1 MSNMNPPISPATVPT
16 IEVSMTF
23 DSVAELLEFFGER
36 KVENLVIKTTNDV
49 EAPVEP
55 KQKPAKKQGTN
66 ICRKCDEVLE
76 VGTNWY
82 PSYEKNRNRICTDCV
97 RGYHKNRRKE
107 GISVSEKPNPECR
120 GCGDALTDANW
131 YPSYQTVGNKI
142 CRTCNNAYNRRQRQ
156 VKKEDEAE
164 KPKRGRNLAANA
176 QRHRKAKEE
185 PKAETQAQPE
195 TKEAK
200 TRPVGDL
207 FKGAY
212 EYMSLLIS
220 DDDKAAESEILELI
234 ETSEPE
240 MEMAREVV
248 LKLMRA
254 AVSHAPTDFQI
265 AAGKKGG
272 RDESVL
278 LRLSTAS
285 LPSLDFL
292 RAY

>member
-1 MSNMNPPISPATVPT
+1 
-16 IEVSMTF
+16 MTF
-23 DSVAELLEFFGER
+23 ESVAELLEFFGER

-97 RGYHKNRRKE
+97 RGYHKNRREE
-107 GISVSEKPNPECR
+107 GISVSENPNPECR

-142 CRTCNNAYNRRQRQ
+142 CRTCNNAYNRRHRQ

-234 ETSEPE
+234 ETSEAE

>member
-1 MSNMNPPISPATVPT
+1 
-16 IEVSMTF
+16 MTF

-97 RGYHKNRRKE
+97 RGYHKNRREK

-234 ETSEPE
+234 ETSEAE

>member
-1 MSNMNPPISPATVPT
+1 MPT

-23 DSVAELLEFFGER
+23 DSVAELLEFFGEK

-55 KQKPAKKQGTN
+55 KQKPAKKQGTD

-76 VGTNWY
+76 EGNNWY
-82 PSYEKNRNRICTDCV
+82 PSYKKNRNRICIGCV
-97 RGYHKNRRKE
+97 KGYHQSKRRGVPDKQKK
-107 GISVSEKPNPECR
+107 GKVSDTSESSGKSNPECR
-120 GCGDALTDANW
+120 GCGDALTDENW
-131 YPSYQTVGNKI
+131 YPSYRRMGTKT
-142 CRTCNNAYNRRQRQ
+142 CRSCNNAYNQRRRQAE
-156 VKKEDEAE
+156 KEAKDE

-212 EYMSLLIS
+212 EYMSLLIN

-234 ETSEPE
+234 ETSEAE
-240 MEMAREVV
+240 MEMAREVI